1 MEGKRPISRYLRDKA
16 QRALTTEGRKIFAL
30 AEPLIE
36 GKPTELALWF
46 STIEHLL
53 EDDLDLTTRKT
64 EEVYPELKSCEPL
77 WLLTEIP
84 LIRESIETLLPE
96 DEKQTFQ
103 KVYQVAR
110 TSCQNPSKLQR
121 NVYPAY
127 IEIAAKWWLQNNI
140 ESLTAWQED
149 RFLARLKKQM
159 EEQIRE
165 TGVSLICTME
175 NKRCNSSKLSVHLG
189 GLETTVLY
197 PQYMAMIGSVQKITV
212 QQGRQSHWTCIWKA
226 EIVENETK
234 GEEV

>member
-96 DEKQTFQ
+96 DEKQT
-103 KVYQVAR
+103 
-110 TSCQNPSKLQR
+110 
-121 NVYPAY
+121 
-127 IEIAAKWWLQNNI
+127 
-140 ESLTAWQED
+140 D
-149 RFLARLKKQM
+149 RK
-159 EEQIRE
+159 
-165 TGVSLICTME
+165 
-175 NKRCNSSKLSVHLG
+175 SV
-189 GLETTVLY
+189 V
-197 PQYMAMIGSVQKITV
+197 
-212 QQGRQSHWTCIWKA
+212 
-226 EIVENETK
+226 
-234 GEEV
+234 